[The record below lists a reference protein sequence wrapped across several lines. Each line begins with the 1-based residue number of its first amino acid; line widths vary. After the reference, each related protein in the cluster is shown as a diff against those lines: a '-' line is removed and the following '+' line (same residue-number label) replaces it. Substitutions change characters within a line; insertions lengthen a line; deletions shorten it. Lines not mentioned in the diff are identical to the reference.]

1 MQSVQIKSTKD
12 HLLISIDK
20 KLMGQEELLRVFDYF
35 QVEKLAQKAQLN
47 DEISEVGEQMKA
59 DWWEKNKDWFLSKDR
74 WKP

>member
-12 HLLISIDK
+12 HLLISLDK

-74 WKP
+74 

>member
-12 HLLISIDK
+12 HLLICIDK

-74 WKP
+74 